1 MQIRM
6 INGKHFRQALD
17 KFFISPVSGSARVQI
32 QLPNGQMMDIKEINL
47 LENRLLG
54 DSESHR
60 LVLVAEPERARMNKI
75 IGKL

>member
-1 MQIRM
+1 M
-6 INGKHFRQALD
+6 INGRYFRQALD
-17 KFFISPVSGSARVQI
+17 KFFMSPVSGNARVQI

-54 DSESHR
+54 DSETHR
-60 LVLVAEPERARMNKI
+60 LVLVAEAERAKMNKI